1 MSSLPIVAI
10 VGRANVGKS
19 SIFNRLIGYKQAIEA
34 DVPGTTRD
42 PVYGEVEVSGRG
54 FLLIDTAGL
63 KSPEDDFEMSIQ
75 QQITE
80 AAAVADMI
88 IVTVESMT
96 EITDED
102 RRAAKMALK
111 SQKPV
116 VLALNK
122 IDKFKSKDSI
132 DRWQRLGIKTMIP
145 TSAIHNT
152 GLHDLLVEILKTIP
166 ERQAAAHS
174 DLKIALL
181 GRPNVGKSA
190 LFNALGQKQQA
201 IVSEKQ
207 GTTRDVNRISV
218 NYHGKK
224 VTLLD
229 TAGIRKSGKIEG
241 GIERFSVMRSVAA
254 INEADVCFLLIDVNE
269 INTKLD
275 QKIAGMVKDA
285 LKPLVLVVSKWDSM
299 EKDPYTRDQMAKS
312 LSLEYQFVNWAP
324 LIFTSAVSGQ
334 NVTKLYDLA
343 LEAEEQAN
351 REFPTPELNDW
362 LEQAVAKHFPAGYST
377 AQPKLKYAVQV
388 GHKPP
393 RIRLFG
399 KQTDMI
405 HWSYKRYLERTFR
418 QYFDLTGTPI
428 DFSFGEDK
436 PEPEEGRKRS
446 TKKQRKHQKSS

>member
-19 SIFNRLIGYKQAIEA
+19 SIFNRLIGHKQAIEA

-42 PVYGEVEVSGRG
+42 PVYGEVEVNGRG

-88 IVTVESMT
+88 IVTVEAFT
-96 EITDED
+96 QITDED

-111 SQKPV
+111 SRKPV

-122 IDKFKSKDSI
+122 IDKFKGKDSI
-132 DRWQRLGIKTMIP
+132 DRWQRLGIKTMLP
-145 TSAIHNT
+145 TSATHNQ
-152 GLHDLLVEILKTIP
+152 GLNDLLNEILKTVP
-166 ERQAAAHS
+166 TRDPASES

-190 LFNALGQKQQA
+190 LFNALGKKQQA
-201 IVSEKQ
+201 IVSDKQ
-207 GTTRDVNRISV
+207 GTTRDVNRLSI

-224 VTLLD
+224 ITWMD

-241 GIERFSVMRSVAA
+241 GIEKFSVMRSVSA
-254 INEADVCFLLIDVNE
+254 INEADVCMVLIDVNE

-285 LKPLVLVVSKWDSM
+285 LKPLVLVVSKWDSAD
-299 EKDPYTRDQMAKS
+299 KDAFTRDKLAKEIS
-312 LSLEYQFVNWAP
+312 FEYQFVNWAP
-324 LIFTSAVSGQ
+324 LIFTSSVSGQ
-334 NVTKLYDLA
+334 NITKLYDLA
-343 LEAEEQAN
+343 LEAHEQAN
-351 REFPTPELNDW
+351 REFETNDLNEW
-362 LEQAVAKHFPAGYST
+362 LQEAVTKHFPAGYST

-388 GHKPP
+388 GHMPP

-399 KQTDMI
+399 RQVDMI

-418 QYFDLTGTPI
+418 QKFDLTGTPI

-436 PEPEEGRKRS
+436 PEPDEKPEKKRKR
-446 TKKQRKHQKSS
+446 R

>member
-19 SIFNRLIGYKQAIEA
+19 SIFNRLIGHRQAIEA
-34 DVPGTTRD
+34 DQPGTTRD
-42 PVYGEVEVSGRG
+42 PVYGEVEVDGRG

-63 KSPEDDFEMSIQ
+63 KSPEDDFELSIQ
-75 QQITE
+75 QQIAE

-111 SQKPV
+111 SKKPV

-122 IDKFKSKDSI
+122 IDKFKKKDSL
-132 DRWQRLGIKTMIP
+132 DRWQRLGIKTMVQ
-145 TSAIHNT
+145 TSAIHNQ
-152 GLHDLLVEILKTIP
+152 GLGDLLDEILHTTP
-166 ERQAAAHS
+166 ARDATSEA

-190 LFNALGQKQQA
+190 LFNALGNKQQA
-201 IVSEKQ
+201 IVSEQQ
-207 GTTRDVNRISV
+207 GTTRDVNRLTV
-218 NYHGKK
+218 KYEGKK
-224 VTLLD
+224 VMWLD
-229 TAGIRKSGKIEG
+229 TAGIRKSGKIEEG
-241 GIERFSVMRSVAA
+241 PERFSVMRSVSA
-254 INEADVCFLLIDVNE
+254 INEADVVCVLIDVNE
-269 INTKLD
+269 FNTKLD
-275 QKIAGMVKDA
+275 QKIAGMVKEA
-285 LKPLVLVVSKWDSM
+285 SKPLILVVTKWDS
-299 EKDPYTRDQMAKS
+299 KDKDAWTRDQMAKQI
-312 LSLEYQFVNWAP
+312 SLEYQFVNWAP
-324 LIFTSAVSGQ
+324 LIFTSAVTGQ

-343 LEAEEQAN
+343 LEGEAQAN
-351 REFPTPELNDW
+351 REFATPELNDW

-377 AQPKLKYAVQV
+377 AHPKLKYAVQV

-399 KQTDMI
+399 HATNMI

-418 QYFDLTGTPI
+418 AYFDLSGTPI
-428 DFSFGEDK
+428 EFSFGDDKEDESDK
-436 PEPEEGRKRS
+436 SPKYRTPKRL
-446 TKKQRKHQKSS
+446 K

>member
-34 DVPGTTRD
+34 DQPGTTRD
-42 PVYGEVEVSGRG
+42 PVYGEVDVNGRG

-80 AAAVADMI
+80 ATAVADMI

-96 EITDED
+96 QVTDED

-122 IDKFKSKDSI
+122 YDKFPRKEST

-145 TSAIHNT
+145 TSATQNM
-152 GLHDLLVEILKTIP
+152 GLDNLLEEILATVP
-166 ERQAAAHS
+166 ARDASDDS

-181 GRPNVGKSA
+181 GRPNAGKSA

-201 IVSEKQ
+201 IVSEQQ
-207 GTTRDVNRISV
+207 GTTRDINRLNI

-224 VTLLD
+224 ITWLD
-229 TAGIRKSGKIEG
+229 TAGIRKPGKIGYKSVEQ
-241 GIERFSVMRSVAA
+241 FSVMRSVSA
-254 INEADVCFLLIDVNE
+254 INEADVCCLLIDVNE
-269 INTKLD
+269 TKTKLD
-275 QKIAGMVKDA
+275 QKIAGMIKEA
-285 LKPLVLVVSKWDSM
+285 SKPLILVVSKWDSM
-299 EKDPYTRDQMAKS
+299 DKDAYTRDQLAKS
-312 LSLEYQFVNWAP
+312 ISLEYQFVNWAP
-324 LIFTSAVSGQ
+324 LIFTSAVTGQ

-343 LEAEEQAN
+343 LEGEEQAN
-351 REFPTPELNDW
+351 REFETSELNDW
-362 LEQAVAKHFPAGYST
+362 LEEAVAKHFPAGYST

-399 KQTDMI
+399 RQTDMI

-418 QYFDLTGTPI
+418 QKFDLTGTPI
-428 DFSFGEDK
+428 EFSFGDDNQEDD
-436 PEPEEGRKRS
+436 
-446 TKKQRKHQKSS
+446 